1 MRPTFRKAERLNSKK
16 VIDRLFKK
24 GSPETVSV
32 FGYPFRVLVIRHEV
46 LREEGNAAQL
56 PAVLISVS
64 KRNFKKA
71 VDRNLIKRR
80 IREAYRLNKHLLF
93 GGETPNPPA
102 YLAFVYVAKEILPF
116 EELQKKMKFVLRQVK

>member
-24 GSPETVSV
+24 GSPETASV
-32 FGYPFRVLVIRHEV
+32 FGYPFRVLVIR
-46 LREEGNAAQL
+46 EEENAGQL

-80 IREAYRLNKHLLF
+80 IREVYRLNKHLLL
-93 GGETPNPPA
+93 GDETPNPPA

>member
-24 GSPETVSV
+24 GSPETASV
-32 FGYPFRVLVIRHEV
+32 FGYPFRVLV
-46 LREEGNAAQL
+46 LRDGERAGEL

-80 IREAYRLNKHLLF
+80 IREAYRLNKQLLF
-93 GGETPNPPA
+93 GGEMPNPPT

-116 EELQKKMKFVLRQVK
+116 EELEKKMKFVLRQVK

>member
-1 MRPTFRKAERLNSKK
+1 MRPTFRKAERLSSKK
-16 VIDRLFKK
+16 IIDRLFKK
-24 GSPETVSV
+24 GSSETGSV
-32 FGYPFRVLVIRHEV
+32 FSYPFRVLV
-46 LREEGNAAQL
+46 LRDEENADQL

-64 KRNFKKA
+64 KRSFKKA

-93 GGETPNPPA
+93 EGEMPNPPA

-116 EELQKKMKFVLRQVK
+116 DQLEKKMKFVLRQVK